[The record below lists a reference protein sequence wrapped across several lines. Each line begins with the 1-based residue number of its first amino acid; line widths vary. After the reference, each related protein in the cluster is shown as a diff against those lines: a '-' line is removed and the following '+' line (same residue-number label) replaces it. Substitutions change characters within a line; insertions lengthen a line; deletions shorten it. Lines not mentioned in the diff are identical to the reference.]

1 MDNIT
6 DLKILLA
13 QPKRIVILSH
23 RNPDGDAIGSSLGLQ
38 KYLDK
43 LGHQTTVLFPSEFPD
58 FVDWM
63 EGSSEIV
70 IFDNHAEKAE
80 AIVRDAE
87 MVFCLDFNG
96 LSRIDDLGK
105 VVESMTTIPKV
116 LIDHHLDPEPF
127 ANFTLS
133 DTSASSTCE
142 LIYDFIHLLDDRK
155 NLDARIATDLFVG
168 ILTDTGSFKYSTSA
182 KLYRTAAD
190 LVEMGVDDYGIQ
202 DKLFNAMTEKQLRLM
217 SYCLSSRVMKIFD
230 EYCTGIIVL
239 SQHDYKKFDI
249 QRGDTEGIVNY
260 LLKIK
265 HIRFAVLITE
275 QPNIVKLS
283 LRSTGDF
290 SVQEIAQKYFKG
302 GGHKNA
308 SGGISYQTLWGTVE
322 RFKKILPK
330 YRESLRAG
338 LEHLIPEP
346 TVETTEEKEGMD

>member
-1 MDNIT
+1 MDNIQ
-6 DLKILLA
+6 DLKDLLA
-13 QPKRIVILSH
+13 HPKKIAILSH

-43 LGHQTTVLFPSEFPD
+43 IGHQTTVLFPSEFPD
-58 FVDWM
+58 FVEWM
-63 EGSSEIV
+63 EGSKEII
-70 IFDNHAEKAE
+70 IFDNDKENAE
-80 AIVRDAE
+80 AIVRAAE
-87 MVFCLDFNG
+87 MIFCLDFNG

-105 VVESMTTIPKV
+105 IVETLTETPKV
-116 LIDHHLDPEPF
+116 LIDHHLNPENF
-127 ANFTLS
+127 AEFTLS
-133 DTSASSTCE
+133 DITASSTCE
-142 LIYDFIHLLDDRK
+142 LIYDFIHLLGDAE

-182 KLYRTAAD
+182 KLYRIAAD
-190 LVEMGVDDYGIQ
+190 LVELGVDDYGIQ
-202 DKLFNAMTEKQLRLM
+202 DRLFNSMTEKQLRLL
-217 SYCLSSRVMKIFD
+217 SYCLSNRVMKVFD

-249 QRGDTEGIVNY
+249 QRGDTEGIVNFV
-260 LLKIK
+260 LKMK
-265 HIRFAVLITE
+265 HVRFAVLITE

-290 SVQEIAQKYFKG
+290 SAQEIASKYFKG

-330 YRESLRAG
+330 YKEQLRAG

-346 TVETTEEKEGMD
+346 QETSESSD

>member
-1 MDNIT
+1 MDNINS
-6 DLKILLA
+6 LKEKLA
-13 QPKRIVILSH
+13 QPKRIAILSH

-43 LGHQTTVLFPSEFPD
+43 IGHDTTVLFPSEFPD
-58 FVDWM
+58 FVEWM
-63 EGSSEIV
+63 EGSSDIV
-70 IFDNHAEKAE
+70 IYDNEPERSTDIIKNAEL
-80 AIVRDAE
+80 I
-87 MVFCLDFNG
+87 FCLDFNG
-96 LSRIDDLGK
+96 LNRIDELGK
-105 VVESMTTIPKV
+105 VVETQTETPKV
-116 LIDHHLDPEPF
+116 LIDHHMNPDDF
-127 ANFTLS
+127 AEYTLS

-142 LIYDFIHLLDDRK
+142 LVYDFIHLLDDRA
-155 NLDARIATDLFVG
+155 NLDIRIASDLFVG

-190 LVEMGVDDYGIQ
+190 LVELGVDDYGIQ
-202 DKLFNAMTEKQLRLM
+202 DRLFNSMTEKQLRLL
-217 SYCLSSRVMKIFD
+217 SYCLSSRVMKIYD

-239 SQHDYKKFDI
+239 SQHDYKRYDI

-260 LLKIK
+260 ILKIK

-322 RFKKILPK
+322 RFKKILPN
-330 YRESLRAG
+330 YREQLRAG
-338 LEHLIPEP
+338 LEHLIPASSED
-346 TVETTEEKEGMD
+346 K

>member
-1 MDNIT
+1 MDNINS
-6 DLKILLA
+6 LKEKLA
-13 QPKRIVILSH
+13 QPKRIAILSH

-43 LGHQTTVLFPSEFPD
+43 IGHDTTVLFPSEFPD
-58 FVDWM
+58 FVEWM
-63 EGSSEIV
+63 EGSSDIV
-70 IFDNHAEKAE
+70 IYDKEPERSTDIIKHAEL
-80 AIVRDAE
+80 I
-87 MVFCLDFNG
+87 FCLDFNG
-96 LSRIDDLGK
+96 LSRIDELGK
-105 VVESMTTIPKV
+105 VVEAQAETPKV
-116 LIDHHLDPEPF
+116 LIDHHMNPDDF
-127 ANFTLS
+127 AEYTLS

-142 LIYDFIHLLDDRK
+142 LVYDFIHLLDDRV
-155 NLDARIATDLFVG
+155 NLDVRIASDLFVG

-190 LVEMGVDDYGIQ
+190 LVELGVDDYGIQ
-202 DKLFNAMTEKQLRLM
+202 DRLFNSMTEKQLRLL
-217 SYCLSSRVMKIFD
+217 SYCLSTRVMKIYD

-239 SQHDYKKFDI
+239 SQHDYKRFDI

-260 LLKIK
+260 ILKIK

-322 RFKKILPK
+322 RFKKILPN
-330 YRESLRAG
+330 YREQLRAG
-338 LEHLIPEP
+338 LEHLIPASSED
-346 TVETTEEKEGMD
+346 K

>member
-1 MDNIT
+1 MNNIET
-6 DLKILLA
+6 LKELLA
-13 QPKRIVILSH
+13 QPKKISILSH

-43 LGHQTTVLFPSEFPD
+43 LGHDTTVLFPSEFPD
-58 FVDWM
+58 FVEWM

-70 IFDNHAEKAE
+70 IYDNEPENATEIVEKSE
-80 AIVRDAE
+80 LI
-87 MVFCLDFNG
+87 FCLDFNG

-105 VVESMTTIPKV
+105 VVEAQNETPKV
-116 LIDHHLDPEPF
+116 LIDHHINPEPF
-127 ANFTLS
+127 ADYTLS
-133 DTSASSTCE
+133 DVTASSTCE
-142 LIYDFIHLLDDRK
+142 LVYDFIHLLDDKK
-155 NLDARIATDLFVG
+155 NLDVKVGSDLFVG
-168 ILTDTGSFKYSTSA
+168 ILTDTGSFKYATSA
-182 KLYRTAAD
+182 KLYRIAAD
-190 LVEMGVDDYGIQ
+190 LVELGVDDYGIQ
-202 DKLFNAMTEKQLRLM
+202 DRLFNSMTEKQLRLL
-217 SYCLSSRVMKIFD
+217 SYCLSNRIMKVFD
-230 EYCTGIIVL
+230 EHCTAIVVL

-283 LRSTGDF
+283 LRSIGDF
-290 SVQEIAQKYFKG
+290 SVQEIAKKYFKG

-330 YRESLRAG
+330 YQESLQAG
-338 LEHLIPEP
+338 YEHLIPK
-346 TVETTEEKEGMD
+346 EKKQD

>member
-1 MDNIT
+1 MNNI
-6 DLKILLA
+6 DSLKDLLA
-13 QPKRIVILSH
+13 QPKRVAILSH

-38 KYLDK
+38 KYLDNI
-43 LGHQTTVLFPSEFPD
+43 GHDTTVLFPSEFPD
-58 FVDWM
+58 FVEWM

-70 IFDNHAEKAE
+70 IYDNEPERSE
-80 AIVRDAE
+80 AIINDSE
-87 MVFCLDFNG
+87 LIFCLDFNG

-105 VVESMTTIPKV
+105 FVEAQKETPKV
-116 LIDHHLDPEPF
+116 LIDHHINPEDF
-127 ANFTLS
+127 ADYTLS

-142 LIYDFIHLLDDRK
+142 LVYDFIHLLDDRA
-155 NLDARIATDLFVG
+155 NLDVRVASDLFVG

-182 KLYRTAAD
+182 KLYKTAAD
-190 LVEMGVDDYGIQ
+190 LIEIGVDDYGIQ
-202 DKLFNAMTEKQLRLM
+202 DRLFNSMTEKQLRLL

-239 SQHDYKKFDI
+239 SQHDYKRFDI

-260 LLKIK
+260 ILKIK

-290 SVQEIAQKYFKG
+290 SVQEIAKKYFKG

-330 YRESLRAG
+330 YREELRAG
-338 LEHLIPEP
+338 LEHLIPEEVP
-346 TVETTEEKEGMD
+346 EK